1 MSDQDKTREQLL
13 KEVRALRD
21 RLALLQDGAARQRQ
35 AEERFA
41 TTFRASP
48 VGISLSTLAD
58 GRFVDVNDS
67 FLRLL
72 GRPRQEVVGRTS
84 VELGMWG
91 GGARSPER
99 LEAMHRQGALRDLEV
114 AFPGPDGER
123 HCLVSA
129 ELVQL
134 EAGPHLLGMYLD
146 VTARQ
151 RAEQALR
158 DSEERHRLIS
168 ELTSDY
174 AYTCRVDADGTVAM
188 ESVTEGFQKI
198 LGYTLEE
205 VQARGGW
212 AGIIHPDD
220 LAAVWERMPRMLAG
234 EPDVYEL
241 RVVTRAGEARWIRYS
256 ARPVWD
262 AARGRVVRL
271 LGAVQDVTGR
281 RRAEEELR
289 ESEARFRAFM
299 AHSPAV
305 SWMKDHHLRYAYVS
319 GSWERYFRRGLA
331 EVRGLSDFDL
341 WPPAVA
347 ERLREGDRAVL
358 ASGQAMQFEEEE
370 VPDPAGRPRHWQ
382 AYKFP
387 FRDAAGNPYV
397 GGVAV
402 DVTARR
408 EAEGQLRAYAR
419 RLLEVQEQERRHL
432 ARELHDEVGQAL
444 TGLKLSVERCAG
456 LASGAVRGALAE
468 PSGLLKE
475 LTERVRDLS
484 LRLRPTMLDDLGL
497 LPALL
502 WLVERYTAQTGVR
515 VSFERGPLPGRLPA
529 AVETAAYRVVQEA
542 LTNVA
547 RHAGVR
553 EAVVRLW
560 ADGEW
565 LGLQVEDRG
574 VGFDP
579 RAVAGPSAGL
589 SGMRE
594 RAQLLGGH
602 LEVES
607 APGQGTRVTAELP
620 LVEAPPGPDAGPLP
634 EA

>member
-1 MSDQDKTREQLL
+1 MTDQDKTREQLL
-13 KEVRALRD
+13 EEVRSLRD

-72 GRPRQEVVGRTS
+72 GRPRDEVIGRTS

-91 GGARSPER
+91 DAAHRPSVIET
-99 LEAMHRQGALRDLEV
+99 LQRQGSLRDLEV
-114 AFPGPDGER
+114 TFPGPDGQR

-129 ELVQL
+129 DLVQL

-146 VTARQ
+146 VTARR

-188 ESVTEGFQKI
+188 ESVTEGFQKV

-212 AGIIHPDD
+212 ASIIHPDD
-220 LAAVWERMPRMLAG
+220 LAAVWERMPRLLAG
-234 EPDVYEL
+234 ESDVYEL
-241 RVVTRAGEARWIRYS
+241 RVVTRAGATRWIRYS
-256 ARPVWD
+256 TRPVRD
-262 AARGRVVRL
+262 AALGRVARL
-271 LGAVQDVTGR
+271 LGGVHDVTER
-281 RRAEEELR
+281 RRAEEALR

-299 AHSPAV
+299 ANSPAV
-305 SWMKDHHLRYAYVS
+305 AWMKDHRLRYAYVS
-319 GSWERYFRRGLA
+319 GSWERYFRKGLA
-331 EVRGLSDFDL
+331 EVRGRSDLDV

-347 ERLREGDRAVL
+347 ERLREHDRAVL
-358 ASGQAMQFEEEE
+358 ACGRAMEFEEE

-382 AYKFP
+382 VYKFP
-387 FRDAAGNPYV
+387 FRDAAGTSYV

-402 DVTARR
+402 DITARR

-432 ARELHDEVGQAL
+432 ARELHDEVGQTL
-444 TGLKLSVERCAG
+444 TGLKLGLERCAG
-456 LASGAVRGALAE
+456 LASGAVREALE
-468 PSGLLKE
+468 ESSGLLRE
-475 LTERVRDLS
+475 LTQRVRDLS

-502 WLVERYTAQTGVR
+502 WHGERYTAQTGVR
-515 VSFERGPLPGRLPA
+515 VSFERGPLPERLPA

-560 ADGEW
+560 VDGGW

-579 RAVAGPSAGL
+579 HAVAGPSAGL
-589 SGMRE
+589 SGMRD
-594 RAQLLGGH
+594 RARLLGGR

-620 LVEAPPGPDAGPLP
+620 LVEARPGPDTGPLP